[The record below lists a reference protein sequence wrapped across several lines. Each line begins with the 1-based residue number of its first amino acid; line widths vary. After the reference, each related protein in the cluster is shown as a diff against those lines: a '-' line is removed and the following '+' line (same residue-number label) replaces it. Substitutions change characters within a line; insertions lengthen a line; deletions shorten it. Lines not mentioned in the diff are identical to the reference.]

1 MWDLATIKHM
11 NSKEQVDLARRKA
24 RAMNGVSYSG
34 TENSIPTTKP
44 FLYSSEGRLLASSQV
59 SDLEF
64 AKREIARGVGKLEY
78 ISESKIRKPT
88 HGGRSN

>member
-11 NSKEQVDLARRKA
+11 NSEEQVELTRRKA

-34 TENSIPTTKP
+34 TENSITTTKP
-44 FLYSSEGRLLASSQV
+44 FFYSAKDKLLLSSQV

-64 AKREIARGVGKLEY
+64 AKREIALGVCNLKE
-78 ISESKIRKPT
+78 ISKSKIRKPT
-88 HGGRSN
+88 HGRRIS